1 MDFLFTVEIIVYIQ
15 GLLLGMLI
23 LFNRPAHV
31 KAYGF
36 LGTYLILQ
44 SLSNVT
50 SVLEDQ
56 GLTETIPWLALLPV
70 NFYFVFPVFLLLYA
84 QEIAGIREGK
94 TLSKRFIPGIIEIIL
109 LIILMM
115 GLLVDF
121 WELESAGI
129 ELIRFIYVLIAV
141 IFMVRHLV
149 KIIRL
154 INKVKGD
161 AENCYS
167 SLNWKTLDWLRIGC
181 YLILISFLI
190 NVIIAFVPASFEL
203 GLFWTDTLLQ
213 TTVTFW
219 LAIHGFKQTAIIG
232 ALESSVKPT
241 ELSQGGENEKV
252 PKVIPLEEDKKRYEE
267 LVVMVAE
274 KGLYKNQ
281 ELTLADLAEEA
292 GIHQKQL
299 SFLINQFSGK
309 NFFNFVNEHRVKE
322 AQRLLIDKQYEHLS
336 FLGIAFEA
344 GFNSK
349 ATFNAS
355 FKKVTGQTPRQYK
368 ASLQSA

>member
-1 MDFLFTVEIIVYIQ
+1 MDFLFTEEIIVFIQ

-36 LGTYLILQ
+36 LGAYLILQ

-56 GLTETIPWLALLPV
+56 GVTNTIPWLALLPI
-70 NFYFVFPVFLLLYA
+70 NFYFVFPIMLWLYA
-84 QEIAGIREGK
+84 QEIAGVGSGK
-94 TLSKRFIPGIIEIIL
+94 VPVKRLIPGIIEIIL
-109 LIILMM
+109 LIVLII
-115 GLLVDF
+115 GLLPDL
-121 WELESAGI
+121 WELESEGVD
-129 ELIRFIYVLIAV
+129 LIRSLYMLVAI
-141 IFMVRHLV
+141 IFMVRHFI

-154 INKVKGD
+154 VGKVKGD
-161 AENCYS
+161 AENRYS
-167 SLNWKTLDWLRIGC
+167 SLNWKTLGWLRIGC
-181 YLILISFLI
+181 YLILFSFLI
-190 NVIIAFVPASFEL
+190 NFINAFVPESLEM
-203 GLFWTDTLLQ
+203 GLFWVDTLLY
-213 TTVTFW
+213 TVVTFW
-219 LAIHGFKQTAIIG
+219 LAIHGFKQTAIIS
-232 ALESSVKPT
+232 ALESRDKPT
-241 ELSQGGENEKV
+241 ELSQGIENEKV

-267 LVVMVAE
+267 LVDMVTE
-274 KGLYKNQ
+274 KGLYKKQ

-309 NFFNFVNEHRVKE
+309 NFFNYVNDFRVKE
-322 AQRLLIDKQYEHLS
+322 AQRLLIDEQYEHLS

-355 FKKVTGQTPRQYK
+355 FKRMTGQTPGQYK
-368 ASLQSA
+368 ASLHPA